1 MQEILIYFS
10 VNIHNAILEILMN
23 EKNLKIEENIEEI
36 RIRINRPIILKL
48 RNQDICINYIV
59 TEKDIMQTLEKLCE
73 NSLYAY
79 KKQIAEGYITVKGGH
94 RVGITGTGVVEE
106 EKIINLKYI
115 SSLNFRI
122 AREVKG
128 CSKNILKEIINQKD
142 NTIYNTIIVAPP
154 GKGKTTILRDIVRN
168 ISNGI
173 QELSFTGKNCGLID
187 ERGEIAACYRGIPQ
201 KDVGIRTDI
210 IENVSK
216 EKGIMML
223 IRSMAPEVIAC
234 DEIGSSQ
241 DVQAIEKAVIS
252 GVKGIFTMHGKSID
266 DVKNNKE
273 INKLLEKNIL
283 EKIIFI

>member
-23 EKNLKIEENIEEI
+23 EKTLKIEEKIEEI

-154 GKGKTTILRDIVRN
+154 GKGKTTMLRDIVRN

-266 DVKNNKE
+266 DVKNNKD